1 MLALTW
7 SLKRNEPPERIVTQ
21 IISNSGFY
29 NVWENTVS
37 FMITSSLF
45 LELPQGGAGH
55 SAHSEEGAPECCLDA
70 PRVAGDAALTCHPS
84 LSVGG
89 YCLEQ

>member
-1 MLALTW
+1 M
-7 SLKRNEPPERIVTQ
+7 KVVTQ

-29 NVWENTVS
+29 DVWENSVS
-37 FMITSSLF
+37 FMITSCLF

-70 PRVAGDAALTCHPS
+70 LHVVGDAALTYHPS
-84 LSVGG
+84 LSAGG
-89 YCLEQ
+89 YCLVQ